1 MKILMSYAEGSHFLA
16 NAYFNNLKSLIG
28 EENILGFKHSE
39 IFQNYRQKNTFTRIV
54 CRLYPDY
61 IYTQISKSL
70 IKEVDRWK
78 PNILLLFKGQEIL
91 PETLKKIKKQ
101 GVYLVNYN
109 LDHPFDYFSKGSGNK
124 NVFRSLSVY
133 DLHITYSKQIQEQ
146 LAKKLPKSS
155 NAFLPFGYFTSID
168 EERLNRI
175 KTDINEVCFIGNP
188 DRERLRILK
197 LLIKEGIK
205 INIYGHGWDKYPDL
219 NEKANIREALYG
231 KDYLNTISMY
241 RIQLNIFRPHNHN
254 SHNMRTFEVPA
265 AGGIQLAPY
274 SVEQTEFFVEDKEVF
289 FYKNDQE
296 LVEKAKQLLALP
308 QSKVVELRQSALF
321 RSIKSNYSYSKR
333 TQQLH
338 NILKSNY
345 EGFHTH
351 IETIHNTVRN

>member
-1 MKILMSYAEGSHFLA
+1 MMKILMSYAEGAHFLA

-28 EENILGFKHSE
+28 EEKILGFEHGE
-39 IFQNYRQKNTFTRIV
+39 IFQNYRQKNLLTRIV
-54 CRLYPDY
+54 CKLYPDY
-61 IYTQISKSL
+61 IYGRISKL
-70 IKEVDRWK
+70 LLKEVDRWK

-91 PETLKKIKKQ
+91 PETLKKIKAE

-146 LAKKLPKSS
+146 LTKKLPETS
-155 NAFLPFGYFTSID
+155 NAFLPFGYFTSIR
-168 EERLNRI
+168 EEGLNRFKTEI
-175 KTDINEVCFIGNP
+175 KELCFIGNP
-188 DRERLRILK
+188 DQERLRVLT
-197 LLIKEGIK
+197 LLAKEGIK
-205 INIYGHGWDKYPDL
+205 INIYGHGWDKYPEL

-231 KDYLNTISMY
+231 IDYLNTISMY
-241 RIQLNIFRPHNHN
+241 RIQLNIFRPHNYN

-274 SVEQTEFFVEDKEVF
+274 SLEQTEFFLEDNEVF

-296 LVEKAKQLLALP
+296 LIAKAKQLLALP
-308 QSKVVELRQSALF
+308 QSEVIKLRKSALL
-321 RSIKSNYSYSKR
+321 RSTKSNYSYSKR
-333 TQQLH
+333 THQLL

-345 EGFHTH
+345 EGFHSN
-351 IETIHNTVRN
+351 I